1 MSVTKG
7 IQTMIYKSEELSRNS
22 VLNLF
27 KNMASFEFDF
37 EVNAYKI
44 PSYKENYFRI
54 FVDGNRSEFF
64 EMFFVN
70 GELYSFG
77 YSRTGYSRRMEVTES
92 GNFRVLTKFPDEIK
106 KFMKHLIYTMNHE
119 DYPYERTENGKKF
132 LNFIK
137 SIVK

>member
-1 MSVTKG
+1 
-7 IQTMIYKSEELSRNS
+7 MIYKSEELSRNT

-44 PSYKENYFRI
+44 PAYKENYFRI
-54 FVDGNRSEFF
+54 YVDGNRSEFF
-64 EMFFVN
+64 EMYFVN

-77 YSRTGYSRRMEVTES
+77 YSRTCYSSRMEVMES
-92 GNFRVLTKFPDEIK
+92 GNFQVLSKFPVEIK
-106 KFMKHLIYTMNHE
+106 KFMKHLIFTMEHE
-119 DYPYERTENGKKF
+119 DYYYDLTENGKKF

>member
-1 MSVTKG
+1 
-7 IQTMIYKSEELSRNS
+7 MIYKSEELSRNS

-44 PSYKENYFRI
+44 SAYKENYFRI
-54 FVDGNRSEFF
+54 YVDGYRSEFF
-64 EMFFVN
+64 EMYFVN

-77 YSRTGYSRRMEVTES
+77 YSRTGYSRRMEITES
-92 GNFRVLTKFPDEIK
+92 GNFRVLTKFPEEIK
-106 KFMKHLIYTMNHE
+106 KFMKHLIFTMEHE
-119 DYPYERTENGKKF
+119 DYLYERTENCKKF

-137 SIVK
+137 KIAK

>member
-1 MSVTKG
+1 
-7 IQTMIYKSEELSRNS
+7 MIYKSEELSRNT

-44 PSYKENYFRI
+44 PAYKENYFRI
-54 FVDGNRSEFF
+54 YVDGNRSEFF
-64 EMFFVN
+64 EMYFVN

-77 YSRTGYSRRMEVTES
+77 YSRTCYSRRMEVMES
-92 GNFRVLTKFPDEIK
+92 GNFQVLSKFPVEIK
-106 KFMKHLIYTMNHE
+106 KFMKHLIFTMEHE
-119 DYPYERTENGKKF
+119 DYYYDLTENGKKF

>member
-1 MSVTKG
+1 
-7 IQTMIYKSEELSRNS
+7 MIYKYEEICRKS

-37 EVNAYKI
+37 EVNAHKI
-44 PSYKENYFRI
+44 PNYKDNYFRI
-54 FVDGNRSEFF
+54 YVDGNRSEFF

-77 YSRTGYSRRMEVTES
+77 YSRTGYSRRMEITES
-92 GNFRVLTKFPDEIK
+92 GNFRVLTKFPVEIK
-106 KFMKHLIYTMNHE
+106 KFMKHLIFTMEHE
-119 DYPYERTENGKKF
+119 DYLYDLTDNGKKF

-137 SIVK
+137 KIVK